1 MMAEE
6 EKKHF
11 AYSVKQQATPAE
23 RAANEKL
30 QQLKGG
36 LVTPLYNVTIHD
48 FYDVKDKLMET

>member
-48 FYDVKDKLMET
+48 FYDVKDKLI